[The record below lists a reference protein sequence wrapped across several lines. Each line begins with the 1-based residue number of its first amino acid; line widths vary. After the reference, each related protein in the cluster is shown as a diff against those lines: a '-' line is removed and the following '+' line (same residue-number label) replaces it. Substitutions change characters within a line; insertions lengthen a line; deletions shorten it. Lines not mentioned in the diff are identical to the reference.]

1 MIARISWVLLE
12 VNALNVHLVCYELL
26 IHPHSI
32 DQCREMLGLAFNN
45 RSTSGYY
52 STIEPGMP
60 SWFATS
66 QEKDRI
72 M

>member
-1 MIARISWVLLE
+1 MSARISRVLLE
-12 VNALNVHLVCYELL
+12 VNTFNVHLVCYELL
-26 IHPHSI
+26 IHPHYI

-45 RSTSGYY
+45 ISTSRYY
-52 STIEPGMP
+52 STIELGMP

-66 QEKDRI
+66 QKKDKI